1 MSPTSNQQTSL
12 VPATGAV
19 LVLGPD
25 GRVQLAS
32 VAACAVWQAGAAEL
46 IGDYFPNLFTFEVTS
61 RESGWVQSQWE
72 VLVAATRDRPVTLR
86 LQPKE
91 AAEFDVMVRLE
102 SSGGEPA
109 QYLAF
114 ISPPVVPGPA
124 APTAPVAVVDN
135 FLHQLHERSPLG
147 FFDLNFLKNE
157 MYYSPTWKRQLGYAD
172 AALPNTYE
180 TWLKLIHPDDS
191 GAAPDRAGRAG
202 GTGVRPFSHEFR
214 MRHAQGHYLWL
225 QCVGLQHYGP
235 NGALQRVSGAHLDVS
250 DRKEFEEAALRA
262 DERIQQLGDRGRV
275 ALFDLDFAAGLY
287 WLSPGFKSLL
297 GFADGELPN
306 TLESLLRSLPM
317 DETTGGVQAYFLA
330 QHPSQVA
337 YFDTLRLRHR
347 EDREV
352 LAYAGIVRQISRR
365 KELQRIIGFAVPLP
379 ESTTATESGLGFS
392 TAHLSILLNEL
403 QEGVLLTDAAGK
415 IIHLN
420 ARAERLL
427 ERTLA
432 QCLGQD
438 AGEVFRLVHLQNGQP
453 GENPVA
459 KVLGAVDEP
468 LTLNSEFALDTG
480 AATAQPVAYSARAV
494 LDVSSR
500 LAGAVVV
507 FRHPGEMSLTPEELV
522 RANRFE
528 SLGQLAGGI
537 AHDFNNLLTT
547 ILGGVSLAKEIRD
560 YSGLENSERACLAAK
575 SLSKQLLTFA
585 KGGSAVRQVVKPA
598 DILADTIRLASAGS
612 TVKVE
617 VSVAPDTGT
626 ICVDRAQILQVFQNL
641 VINSIQAMT
650 TGSGQVWITAA
661 NVQLAPGEVASLVA
675 GTYVSIE
682 VRDNG
687 GGIKPEHLERIFD
700 PFFTTKKTGTGLG
713 LATVLSIVKRHGGQM
728 ASTPSL
734 ASARPSR
741 SSCPW
746 RTSPRRS
753 RPVAPPPS
761 TTPSGPAASC
771 SWMTTQTS
779 ACSRAACSR
788 ASATSTTSSKTA
800 RRRSSSTSATSTSA
814 GPTTW
819 SSWTS
824 RSSAA
829 WAASS
834 ASGSC
839 ATCTPR
845 SGPSSP
851 AATTTTTWRD
861 STSTSASAASSPSRI
876 VSATSAA
883 SSRKSSGAELVRRDR
898 WARRGSE
905 HGDAGSYR
913 PHKSHTGNIRP

>member
-1 MSPTSNQQTSL
+1 VSPTSSQQTSL
-12 VPATGAV
+12 AFATGGIV

-25 GRVQLAS
+25 GRIQLAS
-32 VAACAVWQAGAAEL
+32 AAACVVWQAKAAEL
-46 IGDYFPNLFTFEVTS
+46 VGDFFPNLFAFDVTS
-61 RESGWVQSQWE
+61 RESSWVQSQWE
-72 VLVAATRDRPVTLR
+72 VLVAAARERPITLR

-91 AAEFDVMVRLE
+91 TAEFDVLVRLE
-102 SSGGEPA
+102 PSGGEPA

-114 ISPPVVPGPA
+114 ISRPVVAALASPA
-124 APTAPVAVVDN
+124 ASAAGTDS
-135 FLHQLHERSPLG
+135 FLQQLNERSPLG
-147 FFDLNFLKNE
+147 FFDLNFLRNE
-157 MYYSPTWKRQLGYAD
+157 IYYSPTWKRQLGYAD
-172 AALPNTYE
+172 AELPNTYE

-191 GAAPDRAGRAG
+191 GAAPDRAGRGG

-214 MRHAQGHYLWL
+214 MKHSQGHYLWL

-297 GFADGELPN
+297 GYADGELPN

-330 QHPSQVA
+330 QHPNQVA

-352 LAYAGIVRQISRR
+352 LAYAGIVRQISRK

-379 ESTTATESGLGFS
+379 DSPASADSGLGFS
-392 TAHLSILLNEL
+392 TAHLSILLGEL
-403 QEGVLLTDAAGK
+403 QEGVLVADATGK
-415 IIHLN
+415 VIHLN

-427 ERTLA
+427 GHTLA

-459 KVLGAVDEP
+459 KVLASGEP
-468 LTLNSEFALDTG
+468 ITLNTEFALDTG
-480 AATAQPVAYSARAV
+480 ATAAQPVAFSARPV

-522 RANRFE
+522 RSNRFE

-547 ILGGVSLAKEIRD
+547 ILGGVSMAKEIRD

-575 SLSKQLLTFA
+575 SLSKQLLTYA

-598 DILADTIRLASAGS
+598 DVLADTIRLASAGS

-641 VINSIQAMT
+641 IINSIQAMT
-650 TGSGQVWITAA
+650 TGQGQVWITAA
-661 NVQLAPGEVASLVA
+661 NVQLGPGEVASLVA

-687 GGIKPEHLERIFD
+687 GGIRPEHLERIFD

-728 ASTPSL
+728 GVVSELGVGTAITVFL
-734 ASARPSR
+734 
-741 SSCPW
+741 
-746 RTSPRRS
+746 
-753 RPVAPPPS
+753 PVADQPEEVE
-761 TTPSGPAASC
+761 
-771 SWMTTQTS
+771 
-779 ACSRAACSR
+779 
-788 ASATSTTSSKTA
+788 A
-800 RRRSSSTSATSTSA
+800 RRAPSFNYAQRTGRILFMDDDPNICLLTGGMLESLGYKYDLVKNGEEAVQFYKRYLNIGRPYDLVIVDLTIIGGMGGEQCFRQLRDLHPEVRAII
-814 GPTTW
+814 
-819 SSWTS
+819 
-824 RSSAA
+824 
-829 WAASS
+829 
-834 ASGSC
+834 ASGYDNDDMARQYLDLGFC
-839 ATCTPR
+839 GFLTKPYR
-845 SGPSSP
+845 VG
-851 AATTTTTWRD
+851 D
-861 STSTSASAASSPSRI
+861 LGRI
-876 VSATSAA
+876 IKKV
-883 SSRKSSGAELVRRDR
+883 L
-898 WARRGSE
+898 GS
-905 HGDAGSYR
+905 
-913 PHKSHTGNIRP
+913 

>member
-1 MSPTSNQQTSL
+1 MSPTPSQQASL
-12 VPATGAV
+12 APATGGVV

-32 VAACAVWQAGAAEL
+32 AAACAVWQARAAEL
-46 IGDYFPNLFTFEVTS
+46 VGDYFPNLFIFDVTS
-61 RESGWVQSQWE
+61 RESSWVQSQWE
-72 VLVAATRDRPVTLR
+72 VLVAATRERPVTLR

-91 AAEFDVMVRLE
+91 TAEFNVLVRLE
-102 SSGGEPA
+102 PSGGEPA

-114 ISPPVVPGPA
+114 ISSPVVAAPA
-124 APTAPVAVVDN
+124 APAVPVAGTDS
-135 FLHQLHERSPLG
+135 FLHQLNERSPLG

-157 MYYSPTWKRQLGYAD
+157 IYYSPTWKRQLGYAD
-172 AALPNTYE
+172 AELPNTYE

-191 GAAPDRAGRAG
+191 GAAPDRAGRGG
-202 GTGVRPFSHEFR
+202 GTGARPFSHEFR

-235 NGALQRVSGAHLDVS
+235 NGALQRVTGAHLDVS

-297 GFADGELPN
+297 GYADGELPN

-330 QHPSQVA
+330 QHPSQIA

-352 LAYAGIVRQISRR
+352 HAYAGIVRQISRK

-379 ESTTATESGLGFS
+379 DSSAAADSGLGFS

-403 QEGVLLTDAAGK
+403 QEGVLVSDATGK
-415 IIHLN
+415 VTHLN

-427 ERTLA
+427 GLTLA

-459 KVLGAVDEP
+459 KVLASGEP
-468 LTLNSEFALDTG
+468 ITLNSEFALDTG
-480 AATAQPVAYSARAV
+480 AATAQPVAFSARPV
-494 LDVSSR
+494 VDVSSQP
-500 LAGAVVV
+500 AGAVVV

-547 ILGGVSLAKEIRD
+547 ILGGVSMAKENRD

-598 DILADTIRLASAGS
+598 DILADTIRLAAAGS

-641 VINSIQAMT
+641 IINSIQAMT
-650 TGSGQVWITAA
+650 TGQGQVWITAT
-661 NVQLAPGEVASLVA
+661 NVSLAPGEVASLVA

-728 ASTPSL
+728 GVDSELGVGTAITVFL
-734 ASARPSR
+734 
-741 SSCPW
+741 
-746 RTSPRRS
+746 
-753 RPVAPPPS
+753 PVADQPEEVE
-761 TTPSGPAASC
+761 
-771 SWMTTQTS
+771 
-779 ACSRAACSR
+779 
-788 ASATSTTSSKTA
+788 A
-800 RRRSSSTSATSTSA
+800 RRAPSFNYAQRTGRILFMDDDPDICLLTGGMLEGLGYKYDLVKNGEEAVQFYRRYLNIGRPYDLVIVDLTIIGGMGGEQCFRQLRDLHPEVRA
-814 GPTTW
+814 II
-819 SSWTS
+819 
-824 RSSAA
+824 
-829 WAASS
+829 
-834 ASGSC
+834 ASGYDNDDMARQYLDLGFC
-839 ATCTPR
+839 GFLTKPYR
-845 SGPSSP
+845 VG
-851 AATTTTTWRD
+851 D
-861 STSTSASAASSPSRI
+861 LGRI
-876 VSATSAA
+876 IKKV
-883 SSRKSSGAELVRRDR
+883 L
-898 WARRGSE
+898 GS
-905 HGDAGSYR
+905 
-913 PHKSHTGNIRP
+913 